1 MTLHQYSALL
11 LLTRRLSAE
20 FGHIGSEFGPDSF
33 SLPTG
38 TLDGA
43 SDFPEEPVPH
53 RLLDIPACKWERRN
67 HFSGARSA
75 PETQP
80 PYDRAHVKNG
90 VRSCL
95 YRS

>member
-1 MTLHQYSALL
+1 VTLHQYSALL

-53 RLLDIPACKWERRN
+53 RLLDIPRVNGSDETISA
-67 HFSGARSA
+67 AREVLRKHNR
-75 PETQP
+75 PTIELT
-80 PYDRAHVKNG
+80 
-90 VRSCL
+90 
-95 YRS
+95 